1 MYLNCRKL
9 CRKKTAARR
18 SSWKAAAPVFSPRQ
32 ASQGKTAAD
41 IIYRRPPF
49 YSFEEAKTRQ
59 KSPLPRA
66 KQVEKRGKTKSDP
79 KSFPKRPHFG
89 KKTQKIQ
96 TNVLILLDF
105 WGWICY
111 TARVA
116 TKIAANSVPVSVKE
130 TRGRSVPIAL

>member
-1 MYLNCRKL
+1 MIRH
-9 CRKKTAARR
+9 A
-18 SSWKAAAPVFSPRQ
+18 
-32 ASQGKTAAD
+32 
-41 IIYRRPPF
+41 IIFPTLLYHILPSNAIR
-49 YSFEEAKTRQ
+49 
-59 KSPLPRA
+59 LPRLHG
-66 KQVEKRGKTKSDP
+66 QIIV
-79 KSFPKRPHFG
+79 FII
-89 KKTQKIQ
+89 TQKIQ